1 MEFMEAVRNRR
12 SVYAIGSG
20 SPIADDE
27 ISEIVRKAVEFT
39 PSAFNSQTSR
49 VVLLLGSAHQKLWD
63 ITKDTLRAMV
73 SPERFGATEQ
83 KLNSFAAG
91 HGTILFFEEQDTVA
105 GLQKQFPSYADNF
118 PLWSLQSS
126 GMLQHVIWTALEE
139 AGLGASL
146 QHYNPVIDAS
156 VAAEFGIPSGWKL
169 WAEMPFGEIKAAPD
183 AKAPADLSD
192 RVRVIG

>member
-1 MEFMEAVRNRR
+1 MEFMKAVQNRR

-20 SPIADDE
+20 SPISDE
-27 ISEIVRKAVEFT
+27 EIGAIVRQAVEST

-63 ITKDTLRAMV
+63 LTKDTLRAMV
-73 SPERFGATEQ
+73 SPDKFGATEA

-91 HGTILFFEEQDTVA
+91 HGTILYFEEQDTIA

-146 QHYNPVIDAS
+146 QHYNPVIDAA
-156 VAAEFGIPSGWKL
+156 VAAAFDIPANWKL
-169 WAEMPFGEIKAAPD
+169 WAEMPFGEVKAAPD
-183 AKAPADLSD
+183 AKAPADLSA
-192 RVRVIG
+192 RVKVIG